1 MEVTELLLHYIG
13 EQSKT
18 GTAFLSMQGKF
29 EYANRIFREA
39 VGISDLVGKDYS
51 VIDFLRIKEILEEE
65 KNPISRVITLQE
77 TRYLLQE
84 KMVEKDDGIKG
95 IFVQLY
101 PVENETIRQ
110 VLRQYRDL
118 KTRLD
123 KYEAYHESTAK
134 YTIRDLMGQSPF
146 MTQLKGQICKIS
158 QFESSVL
165 ITGETGTGKEMV
177 AHAIHSSSLRC
188 QNPFIVVNCGALP
201 EQLIE
206 SELFGYEEGS
216 FTGAR
221 KGGKIGKF
229 EAANGGTI
237 FLDEI
242 GDLPKSI
249 QVKILRAL
257 QEKQIQ
263 RIGGHL
269 VKDVDVRVVAA
280 TNCPLEEMVESGQ
293 LREDLYY
300 RINVIRIHLLP
311 LRERREDIV
320 DLAEFFLQKLNEK
333 YMLDKQF
340 AKDFSVAL
348 KKQIWPGNIRQLQNV
363 IEHAFVLAGDEIHA
377 EHLPMLP
384 KSTHSAVSL
393 QEDLGTQ
400 LERFEKQLIVKA
412 LEEAKGN
419 RTQAAEILGIHRT
432 SLYQKLQKYNLSE

>member
-39 VGISDLVGKDYS
+39 VGIFDLVGKDYS
-51 VIDFLRIKEILEEE
+51 VIDFLRIKEIIEEK
-65 KNPISRVITLQE
+65 KNPISQVISLQD

-84 KMVEKDDGIKG
+84 KMVEKDDGIRG

-101 PVENETIRQ
+101 PVENEAVRQ

-123 KYEAYHESTAK
+123 KYEAYQESTAK
-134 YTIRDLMGQSPF
+134 YTIRDFIGQSPF
-146 MTQLKGQICKIS
+146 ITQLKSQISKIS
-158 QFESSVL
+158 QYDSSVL

-221 KGGKIGKF
+221 KGGRIGKF

-249 QVKILRAL
+249 QVKLLRAL

-263 RIGGHL
+263 RIGGYM
-269 VKDVDVRVVAA
+269 VKDVDVRVIAA
-280 TNCPLEEMVESGQ
+280 TNRPLEEMVESGQ
-293 LREDLYY
+293 VREDLYY

-311 LRERREDIV
+311 LRERREDIGE
-320 DLAEFFLQKLNEK
+320 LADFFLQNLNGK
-333 YMLDKQF
+333 YMLEKQF
-340 AKDFSVAL
+340 AEDFLETL
-348 KKQIWPGNIRQLQNV
+348 KKKDWQGNIRQLQNV
-363 IEHAFVLAGDEIHA
+363 IEHAFVLAEDKIYS
-377 EHLPMLP
+377 EHLPMLL
-384 KSTHSAVSL
+384 KSADSLVSL
-393 QEDLGTQ
+393 QQDLATQ
-400 LERFEKQLIVKA
+400 LEEFEKKLIIKA

-432 SLYQKLQKYNLSE
+432 SLYQKMQKYRLTE